1 MIRLIILVF
10 AFQSAVVFGQ
20 KSPVN
25 YEAVGVS
32 KERLALLDEYIEE
45 NIQNGVIPGGT
56 FYIARKGT
64 VIYDK
69 ALGKRNIETGLDQ
82 KRNDIFRLASMTKAL
97 TSVAILQLYEDGLLQ
112 LDDPV
117 SKYIPEFKS
126 MSILTGYDEEL
137 KTFETQPAKTQI
149 TIRHL
154 LTHTSGIYYG
164 SFVKEAMHKASY
176 EKHGIAELGLYAPD
190 LTTIEMARKI
200 AKAPLMHEPGSQWTY
215 GLNMDVLGAVVEI
228 ITKKKLSLIFLT
240 EIFYPLGM
248 HHCHFYLPQAKYSM
262 LTPVY
267 TYDEEGQLMIL
278 PEADMNYPIFL
289 NKGHYAGGG
298 GLSGTAVDYGKFLQ
312 ALLNKGEYN
321 GKRILEE
328 STIDLMTTNQ
338 LKDLNAKGKGMSQI
352 PGLSFCL
359 GSALITPE
367 GAGVSPHSPSTY
379 SWSGYFNTKWWVD
392 PQQELVFVGLTNI
405 LPFPHPEFWDKMYAI
420 IYASLED

>member
-1 MIRLIILVF
+1 MIRLIILVCV
-10 AFQSAVVFGQ
+10 FQCSTLVGQKAVVNF
-20 KSPVN
+20 SD
-25 YEAVGVS
+25 VGIS
-32 KERLALLDEYIEE
+32 EERLAQVDEYIEE

-56 FYIARKGT
+56 FYIARKGA
-64 VIYDK
+64 VIYNK
-69 ALGKRNIETGLDQ
+69 AHGKRNIETGLDQ
-82 KRNDIFRLASMTKAL
+82 KRDDIFRLASMTKAL

-117 SKYIPEFKS
+117 SKYLPEFKS
-126 MSILTGYDEEL
+126 MSVLKGFSEE
-137 KTFETQPAKTQI
+137 TQSFETEPAKQEI

-164 SFVKEAMHKASY
+164 SFVDGIYKASY

-200 AKAPLMHEPGSQWTY
+200 AKAPLMHEPGTQWTY

-248 HHCHFYLPQAKYSM
+248 HHSHFYLPQAKYSM

-267 TYDEEGQLMIL
+267 TYDDTGNLMIIK
-278 PEADMNYPIFL
+278 DDNMNYPIFL

-298 GLSGTAVDYGKFLQ
+298 GLSGTAAGYGKFLQ
-312 ALLNKGEYN
+312 ALLNDGEYN
-321 GKRILEE
+321 GKRILNK
-328 STIDLMTTNQ
+328 STVELMKSNQ
-338 LKDLNAKGKGMSQI
+338 LADLNAKQKGMSKI

-367 GAGVSPHSPSTY
+367 GKGISPHSPGTF

-392 PQQELVFVGLTNI
+392 PKEELVFVGLTNI
-405 LPFPHPEFWDKMYAI
+405 LPFPHPEFWDKLYTI
-420 IYASLED
+420 IYSSLEG

>member
-1 MIRLIILVF
+1 MTRLLVLVF
-10 AFQSAVVFGQ
+10 AFQCTFVFGQ
-20 KSPVN
+20 KAAIN
-25 YEAVGVS
+25 YEAAGVS
-32 KERLALLDEYIEE
+32 KERLAQLDEYIDE

-56 FYIARKGT
+56 FYIARKGH

-126 MSILTGYDEEL
+126 MTVLTGYDEEIE
-137 KTFETQPAKTQI
+137 TFVTEPAKTQI

-164 SFVKEAMHKASY
+164 SFTDGIYKASY
-176 EKHGIAELGLYAPD
+176 EKHGIAALGLYAPD

-200 AKAPLMHEPGSQWTY
+200 AQAPLMHEPGTQWTY
-215 GLNMDVLGAVVEI
+215 GLGMDVLGAVVEI

-240 EIFYPLGM
+240 EIFYPIGM

-267 TYDEEGQLMIL
+267 TYDADGQLML
-278 PEADMNYPIFL
+278 VKDEAENYPIFL

-298 GLSGTAVDYGKFLQ
+298 GVSGTATDYGKFLQ
-312 ALLNKGEYN
+312 ALLNNGEFN
-321 GKRILEE
+321 GKRILKE
-328 STIDLMTTNQ
+328 STIELMTTDQ
-338 LKDLNAKGKGMSQI
+338 LIDLNGKGKGMSQI

-367 GAGVSPHSPSTY
+367 GAGISPHSVGTY
-379 SWSGYFNTKWWVD
+379 SWSGYYNTKWWVD

-405 LPFPHPEFWDKMYAI
+405 LPFPHPEFWDKLYAI
-420 IYASLED
+420 LYSSLED